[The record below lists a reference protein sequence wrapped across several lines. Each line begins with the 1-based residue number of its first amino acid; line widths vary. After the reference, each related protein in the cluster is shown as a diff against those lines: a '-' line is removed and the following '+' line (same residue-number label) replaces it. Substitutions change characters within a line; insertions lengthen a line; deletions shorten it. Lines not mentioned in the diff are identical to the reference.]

1 MTFCDIGGQPLFA
14 AMTGQEGLEIA
25 LGDPHG
31 RPDAMGDEL
40 SVLDP
45 AAHRARGDTDHL
57 RDLGGGEEPHV
68 FSRPA
73 LPAVGWIASGHVLGR
88 TFVRHAGPR

>member
-31 RPDAMGDEL
+31 RTDVVCNDLP
-40 SVLDP
+40 VLDP
-45 AAHRARGDTDHL
+45 AAHRARGHADHL
-57 RDLGGGEEPHV
+57 CDLGDGEEPHV
-68 FSRPA
+68 LSRPA
-73 LPAVGWIASGHVLGR
+73 LPAVGWIAWGHVLGR
-88 TFVRHAGPR
+88 TFVRHADPR

>member
-1 MTFCDIGGQPLFA
+1 MIFIDTGGQPLLA
-14 AMTGQEGLEIA
+14 AVTGQEGLEIA
-25 LGDPHG
+25 LGDPNG
-31 RPDAMGDEL
+31 GTEAVRNDLP
-40 SVLDP
+40 VLDP

-73 LPAVGWIASGHVLGR
+73 LPAVGWIAWGHVLGR
-88 TFVRHAGPR
+88 RFVRHAGPR

>member
-1 MTFCDIGGQPLFA
+1 MTFFGTSGQPLLLA
-14 AMTGQEGLEIA
+14 AVTGEEGLEIA

-31 RPDAMGDEL
+31 RADVVCNDL

-73 LPAVGWIASGHVLGR
+73 LPAVS
-88 TFVRHAGPR
+88 